1 MCFGF
6 DGQAALDR
14 ALEERGVDRRS
25 VLRGVF
31 AAAAASVLGAGG
43 LAAAAGPAQAVARPT
58 GRHRVPGGA
67 ISIQLY
73 TLRDVLRNDFDGTL
87 RALAEIGYPRVELA
101 GYYGRSAADLRDF
114 LDGIGIAAS
123 SSHDGISGSA
133 AALEEKVANAVTL
146 GQRFMVMPYFD
157 SGEAAAWQ
165 QLADQMNTEAAAA
178 RAAGLRYGYHNHAH
192 EFSRVLDNGQVPWE
206 ILTERLDP
214 ALVHLEADLFW
225 VVTGG
230 LQSGQA
236 TEETAEEWAVDV
248 ISSAPQRVLQY
259 HVKDREPG
267 LDPFAG
273 NAFADPGTGFIDFGA
288 IFEANTVTE
297 YIVENDQPDVT
308 PLQTAAVGY
317 DYLAT
322 LRY

>member
-6 DGQAALDR
+6 DGQAALER
-14 ALEERGVDRRS
+14 SLEERGLDRRS
-25 VLRGVF
+25 VLRGAL
-31 AAAAASVLGAGG
+31 AAAAAGVLGAGG
-43 LAAAAGPAQAVARPT
+43 LGAAAGPAQAVARPA
-58 GRHRVPGGA
+58 GRNRVPGGA

-73 TLRDVLRNDFDGTL
+73 TLRTVLESDFDGTL
-87 RALAEIGYPRVELA
+87 RALADIGYPRVELA
-101 GYYGRSAADLRDF
+101 GYYGRTAAELRDF
-114 LDGIGIAAS
+114 LDSIGIAAS
-123 SSHDGISGSA
+123 SSHDGVSDSA
-133 AALEEKVANAVTL
+133 AALQEKVGNAVTL

-157 SGEAAAWQ
+157 SAVAADWQ
-165 QLADQMNTEAAAA
+165 RLADQMNAEAAVA

-192 EFSRVLDNGQVPWE
+192 EFSRVLDNGQRPWE
-206 ILTERLDP
+206 ILTGRLDP

-236 TEETAEEWAVDV
+236 TEATAEQWAVEV

-267 LDPFAG
+267 LDPYAG

-308 PLQTAAVGY
+308 PLQTATVGY
-317 DYLAT
+317 RYLSE